1 MGIGGEDEDWERK
14 TMMACQMG
22 AAMGGMW
29 LFGLGSF
36 AVAILAILLGVWAAA
51 QLLRRST
58 ADARKTLEARFV
70 RGEIDGA
77 EFEQRRK
84 ILEGSS

>member
-1 MGIGGEDEDWERK
+1 
-14 TMMACQMG
+14 MMACQMG
-22 AAMGGMW
+22 AGMGGMW

-36 AVAILAILLGVWAAA
+36 AVAILVILLGVWVAAR
-51 QLLRRST
+51 LLRRST
-58 ADARKTLEARFV
+58 ADARRTLEERFA
-70 RGEIDGA
+70 RGEIDDG